1 MNSVHTVTFKSEHTF
16 RPDDM
21 DWVLEEQLWAS
32 PDAVVDFFQLDH
44 PNNFG
49 KTMQIGAVEFD
60 MTDMRQQVR
69 AANIQEGEKPDK
81 VIILVEMTVIDR
93 NLEFTAR
100 WPATEEG
107 QIIQGSRKFFSVASL
122 FTPGTQW
129 DD

>member
-1 MNSVHTVTFKSEHTF
+1 LLDSVHTVTFKSEHTF
-16 RPDDM
+16 KPEDT

-32 PDAVVDFFQLDH
+32 PDAVIDFYKLDH
-44 PNNFG
+44 PHNSG

-60 MTDMRQQVR
+60 MADMRQHIRV
-69 AANIQEGEKPDK
+69 ANMQEGEKADK
-81 VIILVEMTVIDR
+81 VVILIEMTVIDR

-122 FTPGTQW
+122 FTPGTQ
-129 DD
+129 